1 MVPVRGIASS
11 TKKKV
16 NLSKNPLGG
25 WRRTPFWR
33 ERHQCEHKC
42 LRHLLCL
49 VFSVSAQSIRARK
62 RMFPTCSM
70 LRFAA
75 VPGLKATTFGS
86 VCSHQ
91 VTHSSFRRCRMRRR
105 RLHSSISRTQ
115 CLDDTSS
122 ISAKAPTHA
131 SIGHVAMLTEM
142 SATAGPPP
150 REGGS

>member
-11 TKKKV
+11 TKKGQPEQKSTRWLEKDSV
-16 NLSKNPLGG
+16 LEGASPV
-25 WRRTPFWR
+25 RT
-33 ERHQCEHKC
+33 QV